1 MLHCSWKPIE
11 NTHENDKNTATQQG
25 APSKQPPNPDL
36 AINEVVV
43 KESPR
48 DVSIAAMSE
57 RMEAARVQ
65 EVQES
70 IEADPGLAANQA
82 RIESQIEAAN
92 KEAIESGELQPP
104 AEDPDG
110 AASVQPMHQPPA
122 EPKPDALPADLA
134 ADPLS
139 EYIVMQDGKPMFSTK
154 VNGQLRLIPLED
166 ARRELQIGTAAA
178 IRMNEATR
186 LHQQVTERAAAVSAN
201 EAALAQRVAAAPAQP
216 AVPASDL
223 SEDDLLD
230 EAKEIFQTAFTGT
243 EEDAAKKLAK
253 TLIKLR
259 GSVTPVA
266 QVQPRV
272 DEGAIV
278 RKAAQAAVGAIQSV
292 EKTKDVRSGYV
303 KFQEDYPDIMG
314 DPVLYKMADD
324 MTDDIEKENPEWPI
338 SQVMDEAG
346 KRTRAWVNKLKGV
359 EPDPQ
364 DPQPQPGS
372 QNIGEPSQPPTQTHR
387 QDRKS
392 ELVRMPQVAAAA
404 VHEQPAEDLDTEQ
417 TPQEAFAELKKS
429 RGQPT

>member
-1 MLHCSWKPIE
+1 M
-11 NTHENDKNTATQQG
+11 NTATQQG
-25 APSKQPPNPDL
+25 ASRDYVTNAPSTPPPNPDL

-43 KESPR
+43 RESPR
-48 DVSIAAMSE
+48 DISIAAMTE
-57 RMEAARVQ
+57 RMEANRTQ
-65 EVQES
+65 ELQEA

-82 RIESQIEAAN
+82 RIDNQIEAAN

-104 AEDPDG
+104 VEDPDG
-110 AASVQPMHQPPA
+110 AASIQPMHTPPA
-122 EPKPDALPADLA
+122 EPKPDALPADMA

-186 LHQQVTERAAAVSAN
+186 LHQQVTERAEAVSAN
-201 EAALAQRVAAAPAQP
+201 EAALAQRVATAPALP
-216 AVPASDL
+216 AVPAQSDL
-223 SEDDLLD
+223 TEEDLLE
-230 EAKEIFQTAFTGT
+230 EAKDIFNTAFTGT
-243 EEDAAKKLAK
+243 EEDAARKLAK
-253 TLIKLR
+253 TLVKLR
-259 GSVTPVA
+259 GSVTAPAA

-303 KFQEDYPDIMG
+303 KFQEDYPDVMN
-314 DPVLYKMADD
+314 DPALYKMADD
-324 MTDDIEKENPEWPI
+324 MTDGIERENPTWPI

-359 EPDPQ
+359 EPDPP
-364 DPQPQPGS
+364 DPLPQPGS
-372 QNIGEPSQPPTQTHR
+372 QSTGVPPQPPTQAHR

-392 ELVRMPQVAAAA
+392 ELVRIPTVASAA
-404 VHEQPAEDLDTEQ
+404 VHEQPSDVVETEQ
-417 TPQEAFAELKKS
+417 SPQEAFAELKQS